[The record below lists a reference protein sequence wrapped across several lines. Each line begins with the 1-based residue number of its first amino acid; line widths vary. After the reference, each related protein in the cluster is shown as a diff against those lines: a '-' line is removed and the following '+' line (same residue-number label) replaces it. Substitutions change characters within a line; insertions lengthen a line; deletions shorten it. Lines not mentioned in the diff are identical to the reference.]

1 MGLLF
6 EGLKVIDCGSF
17 IAAPAAATIFSDFG
31 ADVVKIEPPGA
42 GDPYRHLTKLPGHPK
57 SDQNYAWMLGSRNKR
72 SLAVDMAKP
81 EGRTAIQRLASQADV
96 FITNYP
102 AAARKKLGIGY
113 EALSALN
120 DRLIYASF
128 SGYGENGAEA
138 TKPGF
143 DVTAWWARSG
153 LMDTVRAS
161 SESVPVRPA
170 NGMGDHSAGFTL
182 FSGIVMALYQ
192 RQNTGKGTEVTSSL
206 VANGLWANGYNAQ
219 AALCG
224 ATFTDR
230 AVYVNPN
237 TSVSYGHQ
245 FVNVSVDRAGNLYLV
260 FTDDHNLYYSFS
272 IDHGTSWSAPSQ
284 INQSPSSTAIMPW
297 SVAGGAGKLDVVW
310 YGTSYYDG
318 VNTPDNYPSSAAWYV
333 YFAQTLQATTPGS
346 SFTPVPASG
355 IVHYGGVCEGGVA
368 CTAPANRDLLDDFGV
383 ATSPTT
389 GLATIIYTSDQ
400 YVNTAAEPARAQGST
415 TCNAS
420 TSNSAECSHTDI
432 AVQTGGSGVIAP

>member
-17 IAAPAAATIFSDFG
+17 IAAPAAATILSDFG
-31 ADVVKIEPPGA
+31 ADVIKIEPPGA

-72 SLAVDMAKP
+72 SLAVDMGKP

-102 AAARKKLGIGY
+102 ATVRKKLGIGY

-206 VANGLWANGYNAQ
+206 VANGIWANGYNAQ

-230 AVYVNPN
+230 PAREVAFNALTNYYQCRDGLWLILTILNEEKQWPELAQCLDRADLIEDVRFARKGDRL
-237 TSVSYGHQ
+237 TRSRELIALLDKEFQ
-245 FVNVSVDRAGNLYLV
+245 KRDRAGWRERLTERGIV
-260 FTDDHNLYYSFS
+260 F
-272 IDHGTSWSAPSQ
+272 
-284 INQSPSSTAIMPW
+284 
-297 SVAGGAGKLDVVW
+297 DVVATPADIPTDQQLFDNDILIPFE
-310 YGTSYYDG
+310 GSDTLTI
-318 VNTPDNYPSSAAWYV
+318 NTPIALRGSDKVRPKMPPSV
-333 YFAQTLQATTPGS
+333 GQ
-346 SFTPVPASG
+346 
-355 IVHYGGVCEGGVA
+355 H
-368 CTAPANRDLLDDFGV
+368 
-383 ATSPTT
+383 
-389 GLATIIYTSDQ
+389 SDE
-400 YVNTAAEPARAQGST
+400 VLKEAGFDTAAIAQMRAAG
-415 TCNAS
+415 A
-420 TSNSAECSHTDI
+420 I
-432 AVQTGGSGVIAP
+432 G

>member
-17 IAAPAAATIFSDFG
+17 IAAPAAATILSDFG
-31 ADVVKIEPPGA
+31 ADVIKIEPPGA

-72 SLAVDMAKP
+72 SLAVDMGKP
-81 EGRTAIQRLASQADV
+81 EGRTAVQRLAAQADV

-102 AAARKKLGIGY
+102 AAVRKKLGIGY

-182 FSGIVMALYQ
+182 YSGIVMALYQ

-230 AVYVNPN
+230 PAREVAFNALTNYYKCRDGLWLILTILNEEKQWPELMRCLDREDLIDDPR
-237 TSVSYGHQ
+237 
-245 FVNVSVDRAGNLYLV
+245 FAKKVDRLTRSRELIALLDQEFQKKDRAELRKRLTERGIV
-260 FTDDHNLYYSFS
+260 F
-272 IDHGTSWSAPSQ
+272 
-284 INQSPSSTAIMPW
+284 
-297 SVAGGAGKLDVVW
+297 DVVA
-310 YGTSYYDG
+310 
-318 VNTPDNYPSSAAWYV
+318 TPEDIPSD
-333 YFAQTLQATTPGS
+333 QQ
-346 SFTPVPASG
+346 
-355 IVHYGGVCEGGVA
+355 
-368 CTAPANRDLLDDFGV
+368 LLDNDILIPFAGSE
-383 ATSPTT
+383 TRTINSPIALRSADKVQPRMPPSV
-389 GLATIIYTSDQ
+389 GQHSDEVLKEAGFDAATIAQ
-400 YVNTAAEPARAQGST
+400 MRAAGAIG
-415 TCNAS
+415 
-420 TSNSAECSHTDI
+420 
-432 AVQTGGSGVIAP
+432 

>member
-1 MGLLF
+1 
-6 EGLKVIDCGSF
+6 
-17 IAAPAAATIFSDFG
+17 
-31 ADVVKIEPPGA
+31 
-42 GDPYRHLTKLPGHPK
+42 
-57 SDQNYAWMLGSRNKR
+57 
-72 SLAVDMAKP
+72 
-81 EGRTAIQRLASQADV
+81 V

-102 AAARKKLGIGY
+102 AAVRKKLGIGY

-206 VANGLWANGYNAQ
+206 VANGIWANGYNAQ

-230 AVYVNPN
+230 PAREVAFNALTNYYQCRDGLWLILTILNEEKQWPELA
-237 TSVSYGHQ
+237 Q
-245 FVNVSVDRAGNLYLV
+245 CLDRADLIEDVRFAKKGDRLTRSRELIALLDKEFQKRDRAEWRKRLTERGIV
-260 FTDDHNLYYSFS
+260 F
-272 IDHGTSWSAPSQ
+272 
-284 INQSPSSTAIMPW
+284 
-297 SVAGGAGKLDVVW
+297 DVVATPADIPTDQQLFDNDILIPFE
-310 YGTSYYDG
+310 GSDTLTI
-318 VNTPDNYPSSAAWYV
+318 NTPIALRGSDKVRPKMPPSVGQHSDEVLKEAGFDAAAV
-333 YFAQTLQATTPGS
+333 AQM
-346 SFTPVPASG
+346 
-355 IVHYGGVCEGGVA
+355 
-368 CTAPANRDLLDDFGV
+368 R
-383 ATSPTT
+383 
-389 GLATIIYTSDQ
+389 
-400 YVNTAAEPARAQGST
+400 AAGAIG
-415 TCNAS
+415 
-420 TSNSAECSHTDI
+420 
-432 AVQTGGSGVIAP
+432 

>member
-17 IAAPAAATIFSDFG
+17 IAAPAAATILSDFG
-31 ADVVKIEPPGA
+31 ADVIKIEPPGA

-72 SLAVDMAKP
+72 SLAVDMGKP

-102 AAARKKLGIGY
+102 ATVRKKLGIGY

-153 LMDTVRAS
+153 LMDAVRAS

-206 VANGLWANGYNAQ
+206 VANGIWANGYNAQ

-230 AVYVNPN
+230 PAREVAFNALTNYYQCRDGLWLILTILNEEKQWPELA
-237 TSVSYGHQ
+237 Q
-245 FVNVSVDRAGNLYLV
+245 CLDRADLIEDVRFAKKGDRLTRSRELIALLDKEFQKRDRAEWRKRLTERGIV
-260 FTDDHNLYYSFS
+260 F
-272 IDHGTSWSAPSQ
+272 
-284 INQSPSSTAIMPW
+284 
-297 SVAGGAGKLDVVW
+297 DVVATPADIPTDQQLFDNDILIPFE
-310 YGTSYYDG
+310 GSDTLTI
-318 VNTPDNYPSSAAWYV
+318 NTPIALRGSDKVRPKMPPSVGQHSDEVLKEAGFDAAAV
-333 YFAQTLQATTPGS
+333 AQM
-346 SFTPVPASG
+346 
-355 IVHYGGVCEGGVA
+355 
-368 CTAPANRDLLDDFGV
+368 R
-383 ATSPTT
+383 
-389 GLATIIYTSDQ
+389 
-400 YVNTAAEPARAQGST
+400 AAGAIG
-415 TCNAS
+415 
-420 TSNSAECSHTDI
+420 
-432 AVQTGGSGVIAP
+432 

>member
-17 IAAPAAATIFSDFG
+17 IAAPAAATILSDFG
-31 ADVVKIEPPGA
+31 ADVIKIEPPGA

-57 SDQNYAWMLGSRNKR
+57 SDQNYAWMLGARNKR

-81 EGRTAIQRLASQADV
+81 EGKIAIQRLASQADV

-102 AAARKKLGIGY
+102 AAVRKKLGIGY

-120 DRLIYASF
+120 ERLIYASF

-182 FSGIVMALYQ
+182 YSGIVMALYQ
-192 RQNTGKGTEVTSSL
+192 RQNTGKGTEVSSSL

-230 AVYVNPN
+230 PAREVAFNAFTNYYRCRDGRWLILTILNEERHWPVMAKCIGREELITDPRFITKRDRLARAVELTAVFDEAFL
-237 TSVSYGHQ
+237 TK
-245 FVNVSVDRAGNLYLV
+245 DRAEWRRIL
-260 FTDDHNLYYSFS
+260 
-272 IDHGTSWSAPSQ
+272 A
-284 INQSPSSTAIMPW
+284 
-297 SVAGGAGKLDVVW
+297 AGG
-310 YGTSYYDG
+310 
-318 VNTPDNYPSSAAWYV
+318 
-333 YFAQTLQATTPGS
+333 
-346 SFTPVPASG
+346 
-355 IVHYGGVCEGGVA
+355 IV
-368 CTAPANRDLLDDFGV
+368 
-383 ATSPTT
+383 
-389 GLATIIYTSDQ
+389 
-400 YVNTAAEPARAQGST
+400 
-415 TCNAS
+415 
-420 TSNSAECSHTDI
+420 
-432 AVQTGGSGVIAP
+432 

>member
-6 EGLKVIDCGSF
+6 DGLKVIDCGSF
-17 IAAPAAATIFSDFG
+17 IAAPAAATILSDFG
-31 ADVVKIEPPGA
+31 ADVIKIEPPGA

-81 EGRTAIQRLASQADV
+81 EGRTAIQRLALQADV

-102 AAARKKLGIGY
+102 AAVRKKLGIGY

-206 VANGLWANGYNAQ
+206 VANGIWANGYNAQ

-230 AVYVNPN
+230 PAREVAFNALTNYYQCRDGLWLILTILNEEKQWPELA
-237 TSVSYGHQ
+237 Q
-245 FVNVSVDRAGNLYLV
+245 CLDRADLIEDVRFAKKGDRLTRSRELIALLDKEFQKRDRAEWRERLTERGIV
-260 FTDDHNLYYSFS
+260 F
-272 IDHGTSWSAPSQ
+272 
-284 INQSPSSTAIMPW
+284 
-297 SVAGGAGKLDVVW
+297 DVVA
-310 YGTSYYDG
+310 TPADIPTDQQLFDNDILIPFERSDTLTI
-318 VNTPDNYPSSAAWYV
+318 NTPIALRGSDKVRPKMPPSVGQHSDEVLKEAGFDAAAV
-333 YFAQTLQATTPGS
+333 AQM
-346 SFTPVPASG
+346 
-355 IVHYGGVCEGGVA
+355 
-368 CTAPANRDLLDDFGV
+368 R
-383 ATSPTT
+383 
-389 GLATIIYTSDQ
+389 
-400 YVNTAAEPARAQGST
+400 AAGAIG
-415 TCNAS
+415 
-420 TSNSAECSHTDI
+420 
-432 AVQTGGSGVIAP
+432 

>member
-17 IAAPAAATIFSDFG
+17 IAAPAAATILSDFG
-31 ADVVKIEPPGA
+31 ADVIKIEPPGA

-72 SLAVDMAKP
+72 SLAVDMGKP
-81 EGRTAIQRLASQADV
+81 EGKIAIQRLAAQADV

-102 AAARKKLGIGY
+102 AAVRKKLGIGY

-182 FSGIVMALYQ
+182 YSGIVMALYQ

-230 AVYVNPN
+230 PAREVAFNALTNYYKCRDGRWLILTILNEEKQWPELMRCLDREDLIDDPR
-237 TSVSYGHQ
+237 
-245 FVNVSVDRAGNLYLV
+245 FAKKVDRLTRSHELIALLDEEFAKKDRAELRKRLTEKGIV
-260 FTDDHNLYYSFS
+260 F
-272 IDHGTSWSAPSQ
+272 
-284 INQSPSSTAIMPW
+284 
-297 SVAGGAGKLDVVW
+297 DVVA
-310 YGTSYYDG
+310 
-318 VNTPDNYPSSAAWYV
+318 TPEDIPSDQQLLDNDILIPFAGSETRTINSPIALRGADKVQPRMPPSVGQHSDEV
-333 YFAQTLQATTPGS
+333 LK
-346 SFTPVPASG
+346 
-355 IVHYGGVCEGGVA
+355 EGGFDA
-368 CTAPANRDLLDDFGV
+368 
-383 ATSPTT
+383 
-389 GLATIIYTSDQ
+389 ATIAQ
-400 YVNTAAEPARAQGST
+400 MRAAGAIG
-415 TCNAS
+415 
-420 TSNSAECSHTDI
+420 
-432 AVQTGGSGVIAP
+432 

>member
-1 MGLLF
+1 MDAAIASSRPQPGAINGRSEMGLLF

-17 IAAPAAATIFSDFG
+17 IAAPAAATILSDFG
-31 ADVVKIEPPGA
+31 ADVIKIEPPGA

-81 EGRTAIQRLASQADV
+81 EGKIAIQRLASQADV

-102 AAARKKLGIGY
+102 AAVRKKLGIGY
-113 EALSALN
+113 EALSGLN

-182 FSGIVMALYQ
+182 YSGIVMALYQ
-192 RQNTGKGTEVTSSL
+192 RQSTGKGTEVSSSL

-219 AALCG
+219 AAVEPVLQLIVGQSVTPAANDKQQIEPMVQMIEQQSGQRPTGLLADSGYCSEKNLAYLAALG
-224 ATFTDR
+224 QSGDPIETYIATGKQKHDEYRQPCSRGPLARNATR
-230 AVYVNPN
+230 
-237 TSVSYGHQ
+237 
-245 FVNVSVDRAGNLYLV
+245 VDRMKRKLQTRAGRAIYATRKTIVEPV
-260 FTDDHNLYYSFS
+260 F
-272 IDHGTSWSAPSQ
+272 GQ
-284 INQSPSSTAIMPW
+284 IKQARGFRQFLLRGRVGFAVP
-297 SVAGGAGKLDVVW
+297 VGGG
-310 YGTSYYDG
+310 
-318 VNTPDNYPSSAAWYV
+318 
-333 YFAQTLQATTPGS
+333 
-346 SFTPVPASG
+346 
-355 IVHYGGVCEGGVA
+355 
-368 CTAPANRDLLDDFGV
+368 
-383 ATSPTT
+383 
-389 GLATIIYTSDQ
+389 
-400 YVNTAAEPARAQGST
+400 
-415 TCNAS
+415 
-420 TSNSAECSHTDI
+420 
-432 AVQTGGSGVIAP
+432 